1 MKWPK
6 QTIGARMQQLF
17 DGLKAHVTRIRANS
31 EVIESDNAF
40 ICCSNTKKHFR
51 VEIRNGAM
59 IEIQCF
65 HACHPYTS
73 RVSNVTV
80 NNGIFEI
87 TGFEFIDHA
96 HDDTRLII
104 DQMLFQTTTP
114 WGCTASR
121 ETSCLSKGFA
131 TARWRTRPPWIRESV

>member
-1 MKWPK
+1 
-6 QTIGARMQQLF
+6 MQQLF

-40 ICCSNTKKHFR
+40 ICYSNTKKHFR

-114 WGCTASR
+114 WAVHGLPRNVMSEQGFRYGKVEDAS
-121 ETSCLSKGFA
+121 A
-131 TARWRTRPPWIRESV
+131 MDP